1 MPDPYSIPFKQASGN
16 GHYESKQLP
25 NDNADFL
32 VVLGLPT
39 SIGNVSSASPSSLDG
54 QLAAYWGTSGSVIK
68 ASTLIGIVD
77 LVDGK
82 VTTKPTPAGDIVG
95 TLAIQTL
102 ANKTLSNPAF
112 TGTAT
117 GLTKASVGL
126 DNVDNT
132 SDLAKPVSTATQSA
146 LNLKED
152 KSAKGSANGYAGL
165 DATAKVPTSQLPA
178 AVLGAAIYQGT
189 WNALSNNPVIPV
201 ASAANK
207 GWYYVVSVAG
217 TTMIDGVNEW
227 AIRDWIVSNGT
238 TWDKIDNTD
247 AVTSVAGRMGAVALV
262 KADVGLDQVDNTSDA
277 TKNAAAVVLTNKVI
291 NGNNNTLVVRLEA
304 DVAGNLPIGNLDGG
318 AGASSGSFWRGDG
331 HWGTPAGGGDVA
343 GPGGSVDGELALY
356 NGVSGTILKR
366 SSGTGIANV
375 INGVYQTPIPIANL
389 TPRLPRNYLA
399 GLILSNNTLDA
410 VNDLDV
416 GAGTCRDE
424 TDAADIT
431 LAAMTKRLDATWVAG
446 TNQGGRDTG
455 AIADVTWHVFAIRNP
470 STLVTDVLFS
480 QNIATP
486 LMPSGFTQ
494 KRRIGSI
501 IRRAGTIVA
510 FTQLGDYF
518 QIAAPILDVPVTPTN
533 TVGITHTLQNCPTG
547 KKFYVDITSRA
558 SGNSGTA
565 VLGIYVRDPD
575 QAEDPNPNM
584 YFSVLNSQVSARV
597 RMWTNASAQLISKI
611 SGTGPANFMCSV
623 IGYFDPRGK
632 DE

>member
-1 MPDPYSIPFKQASGN
+1 MPDPYSIPFKQAAGN

-39 SIGNVSSASPSSLDG
+39 SIGNVTSASPSSLDG
-54 QLAAYWGTSGSVIK
+54 QLAAYWGTSGNVIK

-82 VTTKPTPAGDIVG
+82 VTTKPTPTGDIVG

-102 ANKTLSNPAF
+102 TNKTLNNPAF

-126 DNVDNT
+126 GNVDNT
-132 SDLAKPVSTATQSA
+132 SDVAKPVSTAQQTA

-152 KSAKGSANGYAGL
+152 KSQKGVANGYAGL

-178 AVLGAAIYQGT
+178 AVLGATIYQGT
-189 WNALSNNPVIPV
+189 WNALSNNPVIPA

-217 TTMIDGVNEW
+217 STMVDGNNEW

-247 AVTSVAGRMGAVALV
+247 AVTSVAGRMGAVVLT

-277 TKNAAAVVLTNKVI
+277 TKNAAAVVLTNKII
-291 NGNNNTLVVRLEA
+291 NGNNNTLVVRLNA
-304 DVAGNLPIGNLDGG
+304 DVVGDLPIGNLDGG

-375 INGVYQTPIPIANL
+375 INGVYQTPIPVANL

-410 VNDLDV
+410 TNDLDV
-416 GAGTCRDE
+416 GAGSARDD

-431 LAAMTKRLDATWVAG
+431 LSAITKRLDATWVAG

-510 FTQLGDYF
+510 FVQLGDYF
-518 QIAAPILDVPVTPTN
+518 QIAAPILDVPATATN
-533 TVGITHTLQNCPTG
+533 TAGVTHTLQNCPVG
-547 KKFYVDITSRA
+547 KKFRVDMTIRG
-558 SGNSGTA
+558 SGNSATA
-565 VLGIYVRDPD
+565 NLGLFVRDPD
-575 QAEDPNPNM
+575 QIEDPNPNL
-584 YFSVLNSQVSARV
+584 FWAALSTSVSSRQQIWV
-597 RMWTNASAQLISKI
+597 NASAQVISRL
-611 SGTGPANFMCSV
+611 SGAGPANFLCSV
-623 IGYFDPRGK
+623 NGYFDSRGK